1 MLSGKCSVKSAIG
14 SHWVGSGCY
23 ESLTCVC
30 CTVHHEQP
38 NLSLNKKAGL
48 DVMQSHLLCRT
59 HFGQYLISCTGI
71 IRRWGLLHKIRL
83 PPAAASRIIAAYELP
98 RVKPYRMVGNF
109 RCFFFCCCFF
119 CLFFSFFFSRIK
131 GTTASELR
139 FNLALNFKL
148 SSRPNCNR
156 SLSANV
162 SFEAIAFT
170 NGLHARYDF

>member
-14 SHWVGSGCY
+14 SHWVGSGCH

-83 PPAAASRIIAAYELP
+83 PPAAASCIIAAYELCL
-98 RVKPYRMVGNF
+98 VSNHIVWLVIFAVFFVVVVVVVVVF
-109 RCFFFCCCFF
+109 RKSKV
-119 CLFFSFFFSRIK
+119 L
-131 GTTASELR
+131 LR
-139 FNLALNFKL
+139 A
-148 SSRPNCNR
+148 NC
-156 SLSANV
+156 V
-162 SFEAIAFT
+162 SIW
-170 NGLHARYDF
+170 H